1 MTKQREFTGKHFLM
15 VVIGFFGTI
24 FAVNFTMAYLAI
36 STFPGLEVKNGYIAS
51 QQFNGRRAAQEALGW
66 TVEANAGDGL
76 VTLSIIDVDGN
87 PVEAAALKA
96 TLGRPTQMK
105 DDTTP
110 DFKFD
115 GMAYVAPVVLRP
127 GKWNIRMIA
136 RADDGTEFSQ
146 RLIVHIKE

>member
-15 VVIGFFGTI
+15 VFIGFFGTI
-24 FAVNFTMAYLAI
+24 FAVNFTMAYLAV

-51 QQFNGRRAAQEALGW
+51 QQFNGRRKAQEALGW
-66 TVEANAGDGL
+66 TVEAEAGNGQI
-76 VTLSIIDVDGN
+76 TLSITDVEGN
-87 PVEAAALKA
+87 PVKVAALKA

-115 GMAYVAPVVLRP
+115 GAVYAAPVVLEA
-127 GKWNIRMIA
+127 GKWNVRMIA
-136 RADDGTEFSQ
+136 RADDGTEFTQ